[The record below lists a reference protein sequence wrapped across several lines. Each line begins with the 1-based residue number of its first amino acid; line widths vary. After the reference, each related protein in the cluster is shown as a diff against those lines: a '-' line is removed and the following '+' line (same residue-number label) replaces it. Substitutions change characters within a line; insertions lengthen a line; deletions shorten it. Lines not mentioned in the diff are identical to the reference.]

1 MKAMR
6 VIEEG
11 DALLGSGAEVNLESQ
26 VCRDLMSCFFLAS
39 TPTIKV

>member
-1 MKAMR
+1 MKAMGA
-6 VIEEG
+6 IEEG
-11 DALLGSGAEVNLESQ
+11 DAVMSSGAEVNLESQ